1 MFVQQCYPR
10 RLIAS
15 SITSGA
21 HGYVRNAFAVLQEES
36 KEEDD
41 DVQTVITQMAAL
53 TTQSQLTATKMAEQ
67 HR

>member
-1 MFVQQCYPR
+1 M
-10 RLIAS
+10 RLTAS
-15 SITSGA
+15 QLPPEQHIGFGGTD
-21 HGYVRNAFAVLQEES
+21 HGKTHVRFTHNNT
-36 KEEDD
+36 EEDD

>member
-1 MFVQQCYPR
+1 MFVQECYMR
-10 RLIAS
+10 QLNAS

-21 HGYVRNAFAVLQEES
+21 HGYVQNAFSVLQEES

-53 TTQSQLTATKMAEQ
+53 TTQSQLTANA
-67 HR
+67 